1 MGQFEMKFLA
11 NRHLAVP
18 EDSSVIGERPLSG
31 SGKLLFSPR
40 TCARSLNLEEKE
52 VKKGIIYKHA
62 IVVDIVYN
70 INSVDNTNYPIIV
83 ELGWLDLNQLEL
95 RVISPYKDPVNSTS
109 RVMFRF
115 P

>member
-1 MGQFEMKFLA
+1 MGQFEMKYLA

-18 EDSSVIGERPLSG
+18 EDSFVIGERPLSG

-62 IVVDIVYN
+62 IVIDIVYV
-70 INSVDNTNYPIIV
+70 INSVNNTKLLNYCRA
-83 ELGWLDLNQLEL
+83 WLTRPQ
-95 RVISPYKDPVNSTS
+95 ST
-109 RVMFRF
+109 RT
-115 P
+115 

>member
-62 IVVDIVYN
+62 I
-70 INSVDNTNYPIIV
+70 DNTKLPNYCRA
-83 ELGWLDLNQLEL
+83 WLTRPQSIL
-95 RVISPYKDPVNSTS
+95 T
-109 RVMFRF
+109 
-115 P
+115 